1 MINSTNR
8 PMRFDIYRNIHKALR
23 ACMCDTLTRVG
34 RLDGGDAQE
43 MREVLAQVRAM
54 ATFCA
59 GHLEH
64 ENKFVH
70 TAMEARLPGS
80 SELTAADHGHH
91 VVACEKLHAF
101 ADAAE
106 LAGGAARASAILHLY
121 RYLALFVGENLTHM
135 DIEETENNAT
145 LWSTYADTELIEIE
159 HAIVASLSPEK
170 KMASTRWMIP
180 AVNPEERAELVK
192 GMMHAAPKQVFDRML
207 AQIEPHLSHTDWDKL
222 MLALRP
228 AEALAA

>member
-1 MINSTNR
+1 MIHSTNR
-8 PMRFDIYRNIHKALR
+8 PMRLNIYQNIHKALR
-23 ACMCDTLTRVG
+23 ACMCDTLTRIG

-43 MREVLAQVRAM
+43 VREVLAQVRAM
-54 ATFCA
+54 AAFCA

-64 ENKFVH
+64 ENRFVH
-70 TAMEARLPGS
+70 TAMEARLSGS
-80 SELTAADHGHH
+80 SELTAADHEHH

-106 LAGGAARASAILHLY
+106 LADGAARAATILQLY

-135 DIEETENNAT
+135 EIEETENNAT
-145 LWSTYADTELIEIE
+145 LWATYADTELIEIE
-159 HAIVASLSPEK
+159 QAIVASLSPEE
-170 KMASTRWMIP
+170 KMANARWMIP
-180 AVNPEERAELVK
+180 ALNPEERAELLQ
-192 GMMHAAPKQVFDRML
+192 GMMQAAPKQVFDRML
-207 AQIEPHLSHTDWDKL
+207 AQIESHLSHADWDKL

>member
-1 MINSTNR
+1 MIHNTNR
-8 PMRFDIYRNIHKALR
+8 PMRRDIYRNVHKALR

-43 MREVLAQVRAM
+43 VREVLGQVRGM
-54 ATFCA
+54 AAFCA

-91 VVACEKLHAF
+91 VVACEKLLAF

-106 LAGGAARASAILHLY
+106 LADGAARDAAILQLY

-135 DIEETENNAT
+135 NIEETENNAT
-145 LWSTYADTELIEIE
+145 LWATYADTELIEIE
-159 HAIVASLSPEK
+159 QAIVTSLSPEE
-170 KMASTRWMIP
+170 KMASARWMVP
-180 AVNPEERAELVK
+180 ALNPEERAELLK
-192 GMMHAAPKQVFDRML
+192 GMMQAAPKPVFDRML
-207 AQIEPHLSHTDWDKL
+207 AQIEPHLSDTDWDKL

-228 AEALAA
+228 VEALAA